1 MTIVHAY
8 NGVCVRF
15 AAAKPLPGICLT
27 RGSGTMAVQGR
38 HGVMGEERVM
48 STSDIK
54 FEALISSGFPELNRF
69 RLKVHEVVME
79 PGDYP
84 EHTHEGPGLRIVHD
98 GAIEITQ
105 QGTTSRYRSGDY
117 FFEGGHVPH
126 TVKVPG
132 PVAFRALYVEILPDE

>member
-1 MTIVHAY
+1 MT
-8 NGVCVRF
+8 
-15 AAAKPLPGICLT
+15 
-27 RGSGTMAVQGR
+27 
-38 HGVMGEERVM
+38 
-48 STSDIK
+48 TSDIK
-54 FEALISSGFPELNRF
+54 CETLIRSGFPALNRF

-105 QGTTSRYRSGDY
+105 QGKTNRYLKGDY
-117 FFEGGHVPH
+117 FFEAGHIPH

-132 PVAFRALYVEILPDE
+132 PAAFHALYVEILRGSKARVLMQV

>member
-1 MTIVHAY
+1 MD
-8 NGVCVRF
+8 
-15 AAAKPLPGICLT
+15 
-27 RGSGTMAVQGR
+27 
-38 HGVMGEERVM
+38 
-48 STSDIK
+48 TSDIK
-54 FEALISSGFPELNRF
+54 FETSITSGFPALNRF

-105 QGTTSRYRSGDY
+105 QGKIDRYKKGDY
-117 FFEGGHVPH
+117 FFEGGHIPH

-132 PVAFRALYVEILPDE
+132 PSAFRALYVEFLPEE